1 VADVVRAPD
10 LSWFSEEVQNDL
22 LAAGA
27 SGMKVRWVALYCG
40 VAPKA
45 LENILDMGQ
54 RRDADPK
61 LRSFFRRWMDGRT
74 RLMFSLHERW
84 VAGDLGAHVLLCAL
98 FPEAY
103 GKDAQPDWQPFQT
116 QSSADDLEQLRAII
130 DNPAAFGD
138 EVYQMFQAAGRLR
151 ADGT

>member
-1 VADVVRAPD
+1 MADVVRTPD
-10 LSWFSEEVQNDL
+10 LSWFTLAVQNEL

-40 VAPKA
+40 VKPSA

-54 RRDADPK
+54 RRDAPTELK
-61 LRSFFRRWMDGRT
+61 AFFRRWMDGRT
-74 RLMFSLHERW
+74 QMMFGLHERW
-84 VAGDLGAHVLLCAL
+84 VKGDRLAHELLVEL

-116 QSSADDLEQLRAII
+116 QSTAEDMAQLEAIVE
-130 DNPAAFGD
+130 NPAAFGD
-138 EVYQMFQAAGRLR
+138 EVYQLFAKHGRLK